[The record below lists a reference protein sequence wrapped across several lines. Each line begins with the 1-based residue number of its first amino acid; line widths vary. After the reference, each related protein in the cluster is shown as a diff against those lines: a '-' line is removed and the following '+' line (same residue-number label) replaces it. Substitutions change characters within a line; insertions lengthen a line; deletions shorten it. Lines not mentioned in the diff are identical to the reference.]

1 MRLVEAAGC
10 PRSSPAEGKG
20 RLRPGPF
27 RPPHPGS
34 PDDRPEGPESAP
46 PLPRPCQ
53 GQAGTG
59 SPRDAGGPPPS
70 ALGRGDRPPA
80 GLRALGRSFSPLQS
94 VAVVPVRDKAGEGLC
109 LVSSLLRRGWGGH
122 SGTGEGSSWPCWTGA
137 VEFVLWRHKQKLK
150 RLPDSARTRN
160 PPRGQN
166 GAERS
171 PKAPAAPS
179 KTGSGL
185 FLSGSEPT
193 SCPRS
198 LTSALLK
205 ATRAPG
211 TSVPPILHLVPAK
224 RGNGLPAC
232 QSQPFLPLLTCPGAK
247 MQSSDQ
253 KSLPQ
258 GGSCDWGARRGAKL
272 LCGGQ

>member
-1 MRLVEAAGC
+1 M
-10 PRSSPAEGKG
+10 
-20 RLRPGPF
+20 
-27 RPPHPGS
+27 
-34 PDDRPEGPESAP
+34 
-46 PLPRPCQ
+46 
-53 GQAGTG
+53 
-59 SPRDAGGPPPS
+59 
-70 ALGRGDRPPA
+70 
-80 GLRALGRSFSPLQS
+80 
-94 VAVVPVRDKAGEGLC
+94 C

-150 RLPDSARTRN
+150 RLPDSVRTRN

-272 LCGGQ
+272 LCGGQRTASAGARLFPGSLGHRP